1 MKRILT
7 LALAAGMLFGAATGA
22 RAIDFKASGEW
33 LVGFGAGDG
42 SLLESTRDVGQKRSR
57 ADSDDIFNAGQRFRL
72 QLDAVA
78 SESLSGTVFF
88 EIGDQF
94 WGRSGEGA
102 SLGADGTNVIKVKNA
117 YLDWLVPNTD
127 LRLRMGLQ
135 AIAMPNV
142 AGGSAIMDG
151 DAAAVVASYQFNE
164 NVGLTALWMRPLNDN
179 YDGFNADGQAYGNGY
194 SNYLDNMDLFALM
207 LPLNFDGVSLTPWA
221 MLGFQGK
228 NARFNEGGVETAD
241 GVLGYTLPGYYP
253 EFDGLALGETSK
265 AYGTMFWAGLP
276 IALTLWDPLNIE
288 LDINYGYVE
297 AMGRY
302 DVYKRG
308 VDLRRGS
315 TQRQGWLVKA
325 LVEYKMDWGT
335 PGIFGWYAS
344 GDDDSVTNG
353 SERMPSF
360 SPAGYF
366 TSFIGDGFGWGTFAG
381 RAYDQSLHYGGTW
394 GIGAQI
400 KDVSFLEDLT
410 HTLRVTYWG
419 GTNSTRMTD
428 YLGMTDATTTVG
440 VSPAGFYLT
449 TADHLV
455 EINLDSVYKIYENLE
470 ARLELGY
477 IINGIDKGTWE
488 RSFHHSSFSKSD
500 GYKAGVIFSYK
511 F

>member
-1 MKRILT
+1 MKKIVVL
-7 LALAAGMLFGAATGA
+7 LLAAAYLAGNAVAAQ
-22 RAIDFKASGEW
+22 AIDFRIRGDW
-33 LVGFGAGDG
+33 MFGFGLVDTNYVKKVGNKKVATTDDFA
-42 SLLESTRDVGQKRSR
+42 SL
-57 ADSDDIFNAGQRFRL
+57 QRVRL
-72 QLDAVA
+72 QMDAVA
-78 SESLSGTVFF
+78 SEALSGNLFL
-88 EIGDQF
+88 EIGETP
-94 WGRSGEGA
+94 WGRSARGGA
-102 SLGADGTNVIKVKNA
+102 LGADGTNLIKVKRA
-117 YLDWLVPNTD
+117 YIDWLVPNTD
-127 LRLRMGLQ
+127 LRIRMGLQ
-135 AIAMPNV
+135 GITLPNA
-142 AGGSAIMDG
+142 AGGSTFWDDDGAAIT
-151 DAAAVVASYQFNE
+151 ASYTFNE
-164 NVGLTALWMRPLNDN
+164 HVGLTAMWARPYNDN
-179 YDGFNADGQAYGNGY
+179 YAGELQADGSVRDVNFLDNVDMFMLSVPLTFDGFK
-194 SNYLDNMDLFALM
+194 
-207 LPLNFDGVSLTPWA
+207 LTPWA
-221 MLGFQGK
+221 MYGMIGK
-228 NARFNEGGVETAD
+228 NVTTGGASSTYYDYGTRPFFMAINDPLINAATENPIGRFND
-241 GVLGYTLPGYYP
+241 
-253 EFDGLALGETSK
+253 SK
-265 AYGTMFWAGLP
+265 PWVSAVYAGLP
-276 IALTLWDPLNIE
+276 VVIDAFDPLHIE
-288 LDINYGYVE
+288 IDLNYAYVE
-297 AMGRY
+297 SRGRF
-302 DVYKRG
+302 DIRNQADGRV
-308 VDLRRGS
+308 RRADS
-315 TQRQGWLVKA
+315 RREGWLAKA